1 MKRTSND
8 RKGHA
13 NAVEK
18 VENCSGSMLRSLKL
32 REVVARDDHE
42 IYSACFE
49 KGHVPLCFFRKEV
62 PVDVALEH
70 FTSWCRSLSAV
81 EDHTL
86 CALDELRIG
95 SKDIYLGDDCQR
107 LCIATVRCLSEQS
120 LKVGFF
126 FKGKFG
132 WTVSTSERLQC
143 YAYTACTIILV
154 LPGGFKIEDICSPA
168 EHIICQK
175 VFSLDDKQIGKS
187 DHNKQGVSLSPVTA
201 TPLGSNP
208 LQLLGN
214 TQASDVLQSPKSL
227 TPKVIGSEG
236 ETSPTLPWP
245 KHDLQSCQV
254 GDQNSHFSDRICK
267 PIETKTDDTKP
278 GIADSKPFSNG
289 SKVDCEPAK
298 STNVLSP
305 DNQPDPKSS
314 QVGVIKP
321 QVEGQFSSAP
331 ENSLSGQPS
340 PAQSEN
346 RCALYVGEKLMSKLV
361 TAESCVS
368 EGIPDP
374 QSSGNFEVQSRHP
387 DQQVATQNVLPPGP
401 MLRSPPPRERK
412 SRSVS
417 VNKRGSTNKT
427 RPASFARSVS
437 PTISKLQAGQTKDH
451 MKSLLQTTPH
461 KQKSNITR
469 NKNHGH
475 APQVDVLKP
484 IATPVPPNVDMSPC
498 KPKDRQVDV
507 DIVDLV
513 TKLSKEEKE
522 QEILMKTEINDA
534 IHKWCATYPP
544 AHQIRVAHI
553 AFKFRSRI
561 SSTICFLVAAYRLLA
576 KAPWTTNMIAVDI
589 KQAAFYAISKGWSL
603 KDPTAGDFPFSVA
616 ELAVAA
622 ATYLEQITP
631 GVPEDPFYA
640 LFVMLGFLPPVCS
653 KLFSTVTLTCPQCL
667 ATCTAPCP
675 FFNTHVTWAMTEWV
689 DLATALAEATMH
701 PWVQSQGWHA
711 EGCNISQ
718 HLIDLK
724 TMTSWV
730 LLQLQPDQ
738 HDRYPFVCDSMNLT
752 KDQSL
757 LRINATITG
766 FLCSNSR
773 SQQDRHRHYWVVEFE
788 NGIPRYVYDSLQGK
802 QRLTTELA
810 KRLRVFGVLLTVGNE
825 HVPFLRTKYLDEAAG
840 IVPAIHRGRNPIVVL
855 GRGRIQWARNALC
868 KKHKA
873 PTPKKG
879 RVQKHI
885 LKGSKQNHPNGK
897 PIMTRST
904 KGPTADKKSGRSH
917 LPTKPG
923 KRQAR
928 SARKTLPWLFS
939 QASGAPFS
947 QGHRAEENSQIL
959 EISDDSHSENH
970 LEAEPGELQNDLPL
984 SDPISEFSS
993 LREPLGVGD
1002 GRAANSTPIEG
1013 KLVSTVPRERSRSPQ
1028 PSRGKPRKQ
1037 AQCSQIVDNEKKEST
1052 IAARKVG
1059 SAANTENAVSS
1070 SEREVGPA
1078 SDDKATSSSAREV
1091 GPNARVAV
1099 AIDSSKHAFG
1109 PTALPDDECLG
1120 SSSAVPQ
1127 VCQLQT
1133 KPGKYGVISL
1143 FDGVS
1148 SVVRVLTKKLGCPPT
1163 SILLAENDESIRRL
1177 VCAEFGYRTDEKWGY
1192 TVSGSACLYISD
1204 VHKLAE
1210 NDCLLLRQLAAQFP
1224 GLKWFIIGGSPCQ
1237 DLTYAGYL
1245 HGLLGLV
1252 GARSRLFFLLLLT
1265 IRTIQILVGISSVRF
1280 LVENAGSMKDVH
1292 FVAFCKLLGLP
1303 FKEPFDQYAWDLA
1316 KYTCFITRKRNFF
1329 RNMTDDEPIVNIDS
1343 WHSEDSGPLLSIGGK
1358 TIAFAPLLRTRKTM
1372 NYGICHSSWT
1382 LYQPHALVWDYSFW
1396 GGKEAFRH
1404 YCNIQTGNRP
1414 ALSWERFVP
1423 PPFLDDWRTFIEALQ
1438 RGGCTSSNF
1447 DKIILPLLPMFE
1459 CSTYKLPFCILTAK
1473 EVLRLSGLENHWT
1486 MIDVEDANRL
1496 PDHLIRDMC
1505 GNSFH
1510 PALISS
1516 AFGNDAVLKR
1526 WIQDEEEGPSALV
1539 ADQNQAHAIYAELA
1553 QLIKQKGRELH
1564 KNTDIPVVEEIQVL
1578 KRLRAK
1584 FPCQILRNRCYKED
1598 LMSS

>member
-1 MKRTSND
+1 MTCVDEEQHVDEYLQFRISTATPVSFPNHYTVNGVNFRIDHALPYAMPISSGVRPPSAQSVHEHWKSSDKRTSND

-278 GIADSKPFSNG
+278 GITDSKPFSNG

-401 MLRSPPPRERK
+401 MSRSPPPRERK

-484 IATPVPPNVDMSPC
+484 IVTPVPPDVDMSPC

-507 DIVDLV
+507 DFVDLV

-640 LFVMLGFLPPVCS
+640 R
-653 KLFSTVTLTCPQCL
+653 FS
-667 ATCTAPCP
+667 ATG
-675 FFNTHVTWAMTEWV
+675 M
-689 DLATALAEATMH
+689 
-701 PWVQSQGWHA
+701 
-711 EGCNISQ
+711 
-718 HLIDLK
+718 
-724 TMTSWV
+724 
-730 LLQLQPDQ
+730 
-738 HDRYPFVCDSMNLT
+738 
-752 KDQSL
+752 
-757 LRINATITG
+757 
-766 FLCSNSR
+766 
-773 SQQDRHRHYWVVEFE
+773 
-788 NGIPRYVYDSLQGK
+788 
-802 QRLTTELA
+802 
-810 KRLRVFGVLLTVGNE
+810 
-825 HVPFLRTKYLDEAAG
+825 
-840 IVPAIHRGRNPIVVL
+840 
-855 GRGRIQWARNALC
+855 
-868 KKHKA
+868 
-873 PTPKKG
+873 
-879 RVQKHI
+879 
-885 LKGSKQNHPNGK
+885 
-897 PIMTRST
+897 
-904 KGPTADKKSGRSH
+904 
-917 LPTKPG
+917 
-923 KRQAR
+923 
-928 SARKTLPWLFS
+928 
-939 QASGAPFS
+939 
-947 QGHRAEENSQIL
+947 
-959 EISDDSHSENH
+959 
-970 LEAEPGELQNDLPL
+970 
-984 SDPISEFSS
+984 
-993 LREPLGVGD
+993 
-1002 GRAANSTPIEG
+1002 
-1013 KLVSTVPRERSRSPQ
+1013 
-1028 PSRGKPRKQ
+1028 
-1037 AQCSQIVDNEKKEST
+1037 
-1052 IAARKVG
+1052 
-1059 SAANTENAVSS
+1059 
-1070 SEREVGPA
+1070 
-1078 SDDKATSSSAREV
+1078 
-1091 GPNARVAV
+1091 
-1099 AIDSSKHAFG
+1099 
-1109 PTALPDDECLG
+1109 
-1120 SSSAVPQ
+1120 
-1127 VCQLQT
+1127 
-1133 KPGKYGVISL
+1133 
-1143 FDGVS
+1143 
-1148 SVVRVLTKKLGCPPT
+1148 
-1163 SILLAENDESIRRL
+1163 
-1177 VCAEFGYRTDEKWGY
+1177 
-1192 TVSGSACLYISD
+1192 
-1204 VHKLAE
+1204 
-1210 NDCLLLRQLAAQFP
+1210 
-1224 GLKWFIIGGSPCQ
+1224 
-1237 DLTYAGYL
+1237 
-1245 HGLLGLV
+1245 
-1252 GARSRLFFLLLLT
+1252 
-1265 IRTIQILVGISSVRF
+1265 
-1280 LVENAGSMKDVH
+1280 
-1292 FVAFCKLLGLP
+1292 
-1303 FKEPFDQYAWDLA
+1303 
-1316 KYTCFITRKRNFF
+1316 
-1329 RNMTDDEPIVNIDS
+1329 
-1343 WHSEDSGPLLSIGGK
+1343 
-1358 TIAFAPLLRTRKTM
+1358 
-1372 NYGICHSSWT
+1372 
-1382 LYQPHALVWDYSFW
+1382 
-1396 GGKEAFRH
+1396 
-1404 YCNIQTGNRP
+1404 
-1414 ALSWERFVP
+1414 
-1423 PPFLDDWRTFIEALQ
+1423 
-1438 RGGCTSSNF
+1438 
-1447 DKIILPLLPMFE
+1447 
-1459 CSTYKLPFCILTAK
+1459 
-1473 EVLRLSGLENHWT
+1473 
-1486 MIDVEDANRL
+1486 
-1496 PDHLIRDMC
+1496 
-1505 GNSFH
+1505 
-1510 PALISS
+1510 
-1516 AFGNDAVLKR
+1516 
-1526 WIQDEEEGPSALV
+1526 
-1539 ADQNQAHAIYAELA
+1539 
-1553 QLIKQKGRELH
+1553 
-1564 KNTDIPVVEEIQVL
+1564 
-1578 KRLRAK
+1578 
-1584 FPCQILRNRCYKED
+1584 
-1598 LMSS
+1598 